1 MMLLPKVGLGCLL
14 LALFLAP
21 LVGGYPAGAAYLH
34 DDALAA
40 IRLLAFAGLAL
51 FRVSPR
57 SGPPAPSSGGEIG
70 KFPQN
75 WGQGGTLGVALA
87 ALWGVLS
94 LLVHSKFLSS
104 PTLLFAMLPATLDG
118 VLFAALG
125 FSLGRFGAA
134 ERVLIVRA
142 ILLSGAI
149 TSGLLLFSTLT
160 GEPGTRASVPFFS
173 PNFAAGF
180 LGLCACLALCGLLSD
195 TEKTLVRAAHGA
207 LVALSLGGIA
217 ATGSRSALAIAFGG
231 VFLTL
236 ILLALARR
244 GKLSYLRLGAPLA
257 AGVVLAGLIGYGVG
271 ARPLAA
277 RAAGAGQEQSGLF
290 RTWTWRG
297 TLDMARTNLALGTGP
312 GTFPYRY
319 PAYAKVGTTGLAH
332 NSYLELAAERGV
344 PALAF
349 VLGALALAGLS
360 ALKRLR
366 TDPLAAVLMG
376 ALAVG
381 AARSLFDSEWAILGN
396 ALPLFAVVGLCA
408 PQPPVTGEKIP
419 PLLGKSLSG
428 SPLLGLGAALAT
440 LLCLPPV
447 RLFWPPQADNAPT
460 PEARFKIEPSLRIA
474 FPAARNSATPEE
486 GIVWLERGR
495 TVDPANFQL
504 LKALAE
510 AYELTGQKEKALG
523 VWRELAE
530 KSEGNFGK
538 IRALPEATD
547 TNPAWAFAA
556 LGQWEKVTEII
567 ESYSRTPPAYQTQE
581 LILAARTEIVR
592 ERREKLKLLYSRACT
607 SLKLPEARRL
617 DILARIDAMASRI

>member
-1 MMLLPKVGLGCLL
+1 MLLPKVGLGCLL
-14 LALFLAP
+14 LALLLAP
-21 LVGGYPAGAAYLH
+21 LVGGYPAGAAYGH

-40 IRLLAFAGLAL
+40 VRLLTFAGLAL
-51 FRVSPR
+51 FRVPEGTR
-57 SGPPAPSSGGEIG
+57 WRFVKEAEAPSL
-70 KFPQN
+70 
-75 WGQGGTLGVALA
+75 WLGLA
-87 ALWGVLS
+87 ALWGVIS
-94 LLVHSKFLSS
+94 LLVHSRFLTS

-142 ILLSGAI
+142 ILLGGAI
-149 TSGLLLFSTLT
+149 TSGLLLFATLT
-160 GEPGTRASVPFFS
+160 GEPGTRASIPFFS

-180 LGLCACLALCGLLSD
+180 LGLCACLALSGLLSD
-195 TEKTLVRAAHGA
+195 TEKPIVRAAHGA
-207 LVALSLGGIA
+207 LVALSLGGVA
-217 ATGSRSALAIAFGG
+217 ATGSRSALVIALVG

-236 ILLALARR
+236 TLLALARR
-244 GKLSYLRLGAPLA
+244 GKLPYPRLGATLA
-257 AGVVLAGLIGYGVG
+257 AGVLLAGLIGYGVG

-332 NSYLELAAERGV
+332 SSYLELAAERGV
-344 PALAF
+344 PAL
-349 VLGALALAGLS
+349 VLMLGALGLAGFA
-360 ALKRLR
+360 ALKRVK
-366 TDPLAAVLMG
+366 TDPLSAALLG

-381 AARSLFDSEWAILGN
+381 AARSVFDSEWAILGN
-396 ALPLFAVVGLCA
+396 ALPLFAVMGLCGS
-408 PQPPVTGEKIP
+408 PGPDNGET
-419 PLLGKSLSG
+419 LSPRSPGGSVPGEPNKAVFLAG
-428 SPLLGLGAALAT
+428 SPLLGPGAALAA
-440 LLCLPPV
+440 LLCLPFV
-447 RLFWPPQADNAPT
+447 RALWPPQADNAPT
-460 PEARFKIEPSLRIA
+460 PEAKFAIEPSLRIA
-474 FPAARNSATPEE
+474 FPAARNTPTPEE

-495 TVDPANFQL
+495 SVDPANFQL

-510 AYELTGQKEKALG
+510 AYELIGQKEKALG
-523 VWRELAE
+523 IWRELAE
-530 KSEGNFGK
+530 KSEDNFGK

-617 DILARIDAMASRI
+617 EILARIDAMASRI